1 VPHTVGEQLQ
11 GASIRVFAVQGPWR
25 CVAEHPSCA
34 AGVEKIVVVADMESY
49 SDSAVPSMATRIEC
63 LRLAQVSHPNFSS
76 RQPAAVCLL
85 MFYKIMQQVEVCL
98 VVLFR

>member
-1 VPHTVGEQLQ
+1 MQ
-11 GASIRVFAVQGPWR
+11 GRWR
-25 CVAEHPSCA
+25 CGTEHPSCA

-63 LRLAQVSHPNFSS
+63 LRLAQVSHPHFSS
-76 RQPAAVCLL
+76 RQPAAVGILIPLL
-85 MFYKIMQQVEVCL
+85 HSDSSTYKTMQQVEVCL